1 MKTVKLSELFDI
13 YNGYASSNVDLIDK
27 SDDAIYYIRPS
38 NTYEGTIAGYVNKNY
53 VPEKYIFP
61 KNTIYVSTDGEGSQ
75 SYTYV
80 SKFDFVPNSNV
91 AVLIPKNEM
100 TLREKQYY
108 ALCITKNRYKFS
120 YGRKPKGDRLA
131 NILLPDRSEIPD
143 WVYTTKVPDIE
154 PYKDQIDKYLRDEN
168 NKLTIKPNELYDLIK
183 NGFFDKN
190 ESFNNNPTPELN
202 TDNWKEFKLV
212 DLFELENGKGYLSNE
227 AQENPGKNPFV
238 CSSESNNGIACYTS
252 LSNKHKGNCIT
263 INKDGSVGC
272 AFYQEKDFSTN
283 KHVIV
288 ATPKFKKF
296 NKYIAMFI
304 IPIIELE
311 KFRYSFGR
319 AWGLDRMK
327 TTVIKLPITP
337 KGEPDYQFME
347 DYIKTLPYSKYI

>member
-1 MKTVKLSELFDI
+1 MKTIKVSELFNIDT
-13 YNGYASSNVDLIDK
+13 GKDLIYSELESGKYLVVGQKAENNGVVGTTKKLDNYK
-27 SDDAIYYIRPS
+27 LYKANSCITLAHIGNFYATIQPKDFYI
-38 NTYEGTIAGYVNKNY
+38 GTRVKA
-53 VPEKYIFP
+53 
-61 KNTIYVSTDGEGSQ
+61 
-75 SYTYV
+75 
-80 SKFDFVPNSNV
+80 
-91 AVLIPKNEM
+91 LIPKKEM
-100 TLREKQYY
+100 TFNELMYY
-108 ALCITKNRYKFS
+108 AMTINANKYKFN
-120 YGRKPKGDRLA
+120 YGRVGA
-131 NILLPDRSEIPD
+131 NRIDDLLLPDRSEIPD
-143 WVYTTKVPDIE
+143 WIYKVEEPDLSK
-154 PYKDQIDKYLRDEN
+154 YK
-168 NKLTIKPNELYDLIK
+168 
-183 NGFFDKN
+183 
-190 ESFNNNPTPELN
+190 ESFNDSPTPELN

-227 AQENPGKNPFV
+227 AQENPGENPFV

-288 ATPKFKKF
+288 ATPKFKEF
-296 NKYIAMFI
+296 NKYIAMFM

-327 TTVIKLPITP
+327 TTVIKLPITS

>member
-1 MKTVKLSELFDI
+1 MKTVKLSELFNIDT
-13 YNGYASSNVDLIDK
+13 GKDLIYSELEPGKYLVVGQKAENNGIVGTTKKLDNYK
-27 SDDAIYYIRPS
+27 LYKANSCITLAHIGNFYATIQPKDFYI
-38 NTYEGTIAGYVNKNY
+38 GTRVKA
-53 VPEKYIFP
+53 
-61 KNTIYVSTDGEGSQ
+61 
-75 SYTYV
+75 
-80 SKFDFVPNSNV
+80 
-91 AVLIPKNEM
+91 LIPKEKMTFNELM
-100 TLREKQYY
+100 YY
-108 ALCITKNRYKFS
+108 AMAINANKYRFS
-120 YGRKPKGDRLA
+120 YGRVGA
-131 NILLPDRSEIPD
+131 NRIDDLLLPAEIPD
-143 WVYTTKVPDIE
+143 WVYEIEEPDLSKYKE
-154 PYKDQIDKYLRDEN
+154 P
-168 NKLTIKPNELYDLIK
+168 
-183 NGFFDKN
+183 
-190 ESFNNNPTPELN
+190 FNNSSTPELN
-202 TDNWKEFKLV
+202 TDNWKEFKLI

-327 TTVIKLPITP
+327 TTVIKLPTTP
-337 KGEPDYQFME
+337 EGKPDYQFME
-347 DYIKTLPYSKYI
+347 DYIKTLPYSKNI

>member
-1 MKTVKLSELFDI
+1 MNKDI
-13 YNGYASSNVDLIDK
+13 KK
-27 SDDAIYYIRPS
+27 S
-38 NTYEGTIAGYVNKNY
+38 
-53 VPEKYIFP
+53 
-61 KNTIYVSTDGEGSQ
+61 
-75 SYTYV
+75 
-80 SKFDFVPNSNV
+80 
-91 AVLIPKNEM
+91 
-100 TLREKQYY
+100 
-108 ALCITKNRYKFS
+108 
-120 YGRKPKGDRLA
+120 
-131 NILLPDRSEIPD
+131 
-143 WVYTTKVPDIE
+143 IE
-154 PYKDQIDKYLRDEN
+154 PL
-168 NKLTIKPNELYDLIK
+168 
-183 NGFFDKN
+183 
-190 ESFNNNPTPELN
+190 NNNPTPELN